1 MTFFALTISSK
12 LLKRSWRP
20 ACTLGG
26 LLNQDAFGIF
36 HNRAF
41 MEEDGDV
48 LLEGMEEEYILIV
61 EGVARVHPLEV
72 LGQISAEGNLAQER
86 ILLLPLGLLLHKDI
100 DAMVHV

>member
-1 MTFFALTISSK
+1 
-12 LLKRSWRP
+12 
-20 ACTLGG
+20 
-26 LLNQDAFGIF
+26 
-36 HNRAF
+36 

-72 LGQISAEGNLAQER
+72 LGQIGTQGDLSQQGV
-86 ILLLPLGLLLHKDI
+86 LLLPLGLLLHKDI